1 MNKITPVQL
10 WDEFV
15 RGNDLAFA
23 QVVQHLTP
31 MVFAFVL
38 GKTGDILLSEDIVQD
53 TWLKS
58 FERRD
63 KVHNVRAYLFTVA
76 KNLML
81 DHIRKTDGKVF
92 QSNEEISAAIS
103 PQVEQ
108 DIEKKE
114 LDSELEMLLKEPD
127 YSIWKFHS
135 AGFNNDEIAKKL
147 KLSRKTVANRKSLVK
162 NKLKKLWK

>member
-23 QVVQHLTP
+23 QVVQHLNP

-63 KVHNVRAYLFTVA
+63 KVHNVRA
-76 KNLML
+76 
-81 DHIRKTDGKVF
+81 
-92 QSNEEISAAIS
+92 
-103 PQVEQ
+103 
-108 DIEKKE
+108 
-114 LDSELEMLLKEPD
+114 
-127 YSIWKFHS
+127 
-135 AGFNNDEIAKKL
+135 
-147 KLSRKTVANRKSLVK
+147 
-162 NKLKKLWK
+162 